1 MSGYSVTV
9 DLDQVERLT
18 YEGEEAL
25 HNTGHLMHEV
35 CADTAERERAQHRY
49 QNRTSNTEQGT
60 FANIPMVVGHD
71 TVEVELAMRTEYS
84 SFLVARDFSDFPDLV
99 EECKSNCQTAFENER
114 DRLNHL

>member
-25 HNTGHLMHEV
+25 HNTGHLMWEV
-35 CADTAERERAQHRY
+35 CDDAAKREQAEHRY
-49 QNRTSNTEQGT
+49 QNRTGNTEAT
-60 FANIPMVVGHD
+60 TLALPPMSAGHD
-71 TVEVELAMRTEYS
+71 VVEVELAMRTEYS
-84 SFLVARDFSDFPDLV
+84 SFLVERDFSDFPDIV
-99 EECKSNCQTAFENER
+99 TECKANCLTAFENER